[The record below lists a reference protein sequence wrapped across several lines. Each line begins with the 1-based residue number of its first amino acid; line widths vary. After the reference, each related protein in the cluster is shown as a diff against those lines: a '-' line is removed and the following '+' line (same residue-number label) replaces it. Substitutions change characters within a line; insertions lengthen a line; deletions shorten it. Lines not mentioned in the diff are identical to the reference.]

1 MRKLGLFILLLFS
14 VISYAQNTVV
24 QLDLVVGD
32 DDTGK
37 KLGGATVEVYQG
49 GKLYETKVSATNGKV
64 PLIDLPINHTYTI
77 YIKKEGYVTKMTE
90 MDLHYAYPEDMPP
103 FIGQAMD
110 ISIFKKVEGVDFAWL
125 ETTPMAMFSFDE
137 KSAMLGFDQA
147 YTQDQLVKIEKL
159 KQQMEQKRLEEE
171 KKKAE
176 EQKRQADYQ
185 AYIKAGDAAMTTQKY
200 DVAITQ
206 YDLALKLI
214 PGDPTATAKL
224 EEAKKKKAE
233 LEDSAAK
240 LKLYNE
246 KVAAA
251 KAAYTA
257 KNLEQ
262 ALALYKEAQT
272 LMPNETLP
280 PTEIKKIEAELLAQ
294 KNKEANY
301 TKLMAE
307 GQTAMDGKLY
317 DDAIAKYTAALVE
330 KPGDP
335 TATTKLAE
343 AKKLKTEK
351 DLADAK
357 AKESQAK
364 YDALMKEADAAF
376 ASKNYTLAKTKYTE
390 ALVVKPGEAIPTAKI
405 KEIDEILKK
414 QQDEADAAKAKE
426 EEYKKLMLDG
436 QTALTAANYDEAIA
450 KYTSALGVKPGDPTA
465 TTKLEEAKKLKADKE
480 QADAKAKESQAKYDA
495 LIKQADEAFLAK
507 NYEAAKA
514 KYTEALTVKSGEAH
528 PTARIKEIDALLKK
542 QQDEAAQ
549 KEADYKKFMAEG
561 QTAQTA
567 QLYDD
572 AIAKYTAALEAKPG
586 DSAAA
591 AKLEEVKKLKA
602 DKELADKNAKATQ
615 EKYDALIKE
624 ADLAFD
630 SKNYELAKTKYN
642 EALAVKS
649 GEAHPTARL
658 KAIDDLLKKQKLEEE
673 AAKAKEAEYTKFM
686 AEGQAM
692 FDQKNW
698 EAAKQKYTAALG
710 VKPNDKAA
718 LDKIDLINKEMEK
731 EAAEAKKNADY
742 TRLMAEAKVF
752 FDQKKYTEA
761 RQKYQEAGNTKP
773 TETEPQTKINEIDNL
788 LGDQAKKEQLEKD
801 YQKYMTEGNQ
811 LKDIKDY
818 TAALDRYNKA
828 LAAKPG
834 DAAAQQ
840 KITEIN
846 KLIEDQKKLADQ
858 EKLYND
864 YITKADQSFN
874 AKDYTNARVNY
885 QKAYEV
891 KADPAVAAKIKEIDE
906 LIAKSQSESQTQAK
920 YDGLMKEADAL
931 YKSGDYTKALAKYE
945 EASLVKPTEQAPKD
959 KISELNQ
966 KINAQ
971 QDQAEKDKK
980 FADFI
985 AAGDAAY
992 TSKDYQ
998 KALANYQEAIKVKPD
1013 ATISQKIGTINTL
1026 IAEQNQNLAAEEQYK
1041 ARIAEADAA
1050 YNGKNWEAS
1059 RDLYNQALVI
1069 KPGDAYATG
1078 RIADIEKNMQ
1088 AETAQEVEAN
1098 YQKIIAKADQ
1108 LKSEERFDE
1117 AITYYTNAKKLKPSD
1132 PYPQQKIDE
1141 INKIKADRLNSQQE
1155 QEKITAEYNALIK
1168 EADVAFNSK
1177 NYTVALAKYKEALL
1191 KKPNDA
1197 YAQGRISEINTKL
1210 NEQNQVNSQDTEYN
1224 NYISQADAL
1233 FDQQKYLESIE
1244 LYRKAL
1250 SVKPNDAYATNRL
1263 DEATRLE
1270 KEKTLGEEDK
1280 EYQKIL
1286 AAGQKYFDLGD
1297 YVKALDYYSRAKGMK
1312 PSDPLPQK
1320 KIDEI
1325 NQILDNQKG
1334 EAEFNKLKQQA
1345 DTYFEK
1351 GDWKNAKI
1359 YYEKALAI
1367 KGDDSYCISQIGII
1381 NQKMK
1386 SDTSDTEQKEYQK
1399 ILSKADEY
1407 FNSKNYEKAKG
1418 LYERALG
1425 IKPGDEYPKTKL
1437 GEIDRIL
1444 NPDKYVTNSNA
1455 LPDYGKPINGTELD
1469 ANAMLLEAD
1478 DQRQFMTNQ
1487 KVEQQRTTAEDRNT
1501 DNSTVQED
1509 SNFDTK
1515 DEVTSIQQD
1524 IEEQEWSAEVHRTEA
1539 NLEVIEMQEQFE
1551 ANETIR
1557 AVGNENDVQHT
1568 TQNVTDLNV
1577 EIERRK
1583 ENSDLPREEYLA
1595 DVERIKIENQ
1605 EAETINSN
1613 DQGDVIIDN
1622 KAYVTQMEEEH
1633 ITNDP
1638 NNDVERKNTEIYV
1651 EDMEVTLINANNQD
1665 SWEQEDVVMGV
1676 KDHTEVMV
1684 DERIANEI
1692 NNDIPREEGIVT
1704 LTDYTVDYEN
1714 VQSNNSS
1721 DQYDVT
1727 IDVKNHEQEM
1737 SIATEQNNLNNDIP
1751 RQETEIFVAD
1761 NEIAIEENIS
1771 DMSSDQNAEVNKI
1784 DGQLDD
1790 IEVNLEINQRQN
1802 DQPRQDY
1809 EEEVVAIDE
1818 QIQENKDNLSELN
1831 EDNSYKTV
1839 DQTEV
1844 ITDEKVANDTEAN
1857 SLAEQNS
1864 DATNDAVEDIIE
1876 DNKAISDGNTEE
1888 VEAVEDYVDELKQL
1902 SPENDNIPMKNELGE
1917 KYPEGVTEEVYAI
1930 NDENG
1935 LLSKYI
1941 VRRIVVINGTG
1952 YCYEKTQTRYGG
1964 VTYTRDGQAIAEYQ
1978 WTDET
1983 EAASLV
1989 RN

>member
-1 MRKLGLFILLLFS
+1 MRNLSLFILLLFG
-14 VISYAQNTVV
+14 VFGYAQNTVV
-24 QLDLVVGD
+24 QLTTLVND
-32 DDTGK
+32 DDLGK
-37 KLGGATVEVYQG
+37 RLGGATMEILQD
-49 GKLYETKVSATNGKV
+49 GKPFDTKLSATNGKFPIV
-64 PLIDLPINHTYTI
+64 DLPIGHVYTV
-77 YIKKEGYVTKMTE
+77 YIKKDGYVTKLSEIDTKFPN
-90 MDLHYAYPEDMPP
+90 PEDLDPVVYHQME
-103 FIGQAMD
+103 IG
-110 ISIFKKVEGVDFAWL
+110 IFKKVEGVDFAWL
-125 ETTPMAMFSFDE
+125 ETTPMAKFSFDQGGTFLGYDE
-137 KSAMLGFDQA
+137 K
-147 YTQDQLVKIEKL
+147 YTQIQLQKIEKL
-159 KQQMEQKRLEEE
+159 KMQMEQMQIENE
-171 KKKAE
+171 KK
-176 EQKRQADYQ
+176 EQEKQKLQADYQ
-185 AYIKAGDAAMTTQKY
+185 NYIKAGDAAMTTQKY

-206 YDLALKLI
+206 YEQALKLI
-214 PGDPTATAKL
+214 PGDPTATTKL

-233 LEDSAAK
+233 LDDSAAK

-272 LMPNETLP
+272 LMPNEPLP
-280 PTEIKKIEAELLAQ
+280 PAEIKKIEAELLAQ

-307 GQTAMDGKLY
+307 GQTAIDGKLY
-317 DDAIAKYTAALVE
+317 EDAIAKYTAALVE

-335 TATTKLAE
+335 TATAKLAE

-351 DLADAK
+351 DLADSK

-390 ALVVKPGEAIPTAKI
+390 ALGVKPGEAIPTAKI
-405 KEIDEILKK
+405 KEIDDLLLK
-414 QQDEADAAKAKE
+414 QQQEADAAKAKE

-465 TTKLEEAKKLKADKE
+465 TAKLEEAKKLKADKE

-495 LIKQADEAFLAK
+495 LIKQADDAFLAK

-514 KYTEALTVKSGEAH
+514 KYTEALTVKAGEAH

-542 QQDEAAQ
+542 QQDEAAL
-549 KEADYKKFMAEG
+549 KEADYKKYMAEG
-561 QTAQTA
+561 QTAQTG
-567 QLYDD
+567 QMYDD

-586 DSAAA
+586 DPTAT

-602 DKELADKNAKATQ
+602 DKELADKNAKDTQ
-615 EKYDALIKE
+615 AEYDALIKE

-630 SKNYELAKTKYN
+630 SKNYDLAKTKYN

-658 KAIDDLLKKQKLEEE
+658 KAIDELLKKQKLEEE
-673 AAKAKEAEYTKFM
+673 AAKAKEAEYSKFM

-698 EAAKQKYTAALG
+698 EAAKQKYTSALG

-731 EAAEAKKNADY
+731 DAAEAKKNADY

-834 DAAAQQ
+834 DAVAQQ

-858 EKLYND
+858 DKLYND

-874 AKDYTNARVNY
+874 AKDYTNARLNY

-891 KADPAVAAKIKEIDE
+891 KADPTVAAKIKEIDE
-906 LIAKSQSESQTQAK
+906 LIAKSQNESQTQAK

-931 YKSGDYTKALAKYE
+931 YKSGDYPKALAKYE

-966 KINAQ
+966 KISAQ

-980 FADFI
+980 FADYI

-998 KALANYQEAIKVKPD
+998 KALANYQEAIKVRPD

-1026 IAEQNQNLAAEEQYK
+1026 ITEQNQNLAAEDQYK

-1059 RDLYNQALVI
+1059 RDLYKQALTI
-1069 KPGDAYATG
+1069 KPGDPYATG

-1088 AETAQEVEAN
+1088 DETAQEVEAS

-1108 LKSEERFDE
+1108 LKTEERFDE

-1141 INKIKADRLNSQQE
+1141 INKIKTDRLNSQQA
-1155 QEKITAEYNALIK
+1155 QDKITAEYNALIK

-1197 YAQGRISEINTKL
+1197 YAQGRISEINTKQ
-1210 NEQNQVNSQDTEYN
+1210 NEQNQTSTQDTEYN

-1233 FDQQKYLESIE
+1233 FGQQKYLEAIE

-1270 KEKTLGEEDK
+1270 KEKSVGEEDK

-1297 YVKALDYYSRAKGMK
+1297 YVKALDYYNRAKGMK
-1312 PSDPLPQK
+1312 PSDPAPQK

-1334 EAEFNKLKQQA
+1334 DAEFNKLKQQA

-1359 YYEKALAI
+1359 YYEKALTL
-1367 KGDDSYCISQIGII
+1367 KPGDSYCVSQINVI

-1386 SDTSDTEQKEYQK
+1386 DETGVTEQKEYQK
-1399 ILSKADEY
+1399 ILTKADEY
-1407 FNSKNYEKAKG
+1407 FNAKNYEKAKG

-1444 NPDKYVTNSNA
+1444 YPDKYVTNSNA

-1487 KVEQQRTTAEDRNT
+1487 KVEQQRTTAEERNT
-1501 DNSTVQED
+1501 ENSVLQED

-1515 DEVTSIQQD
+1515 DEANTIEQN
-1524 IEEQEWSAEVHRTEA
+1524 IEEQVWNAEVHRTEA
-1539 NLEVIEMQEQFE
+1539 NLEVIEMQEQYE
-1551 ANETIR
+1551 VNESNRT
-1557 AVGNENDVQHT
+1557 VSNENDVQHT
-1568 TQNVTDLNV
+1568 TQNVVDLNV
-1577 EIERRK
+1577 EIERRN

-1605 EAETINSN
+1605 EAESN
-1613 DQGDVIIDN
+1613 NVVDQTDVVIDN
-1622 KAYVTQMEEEH
+1622 KDYVTKMEEEH
-1633 ITNDP
+1633 ISNDP
-1638 NNDVERKNTEIYV
+1638 NNDVERKNTEVYV
-1651 EDMEVTLINANNQD
+1651 EDMEISLINANNQD
-1665 SWEQEDVVMGV
+1665 TWQQEDVVMGV

-1684 DERIANEI
+1684 DERIANDL
-1692 NNDIPREEGIVT
+1692 NNDIPREEGIVS
-1704 LTDYTVDYEN
+1704 LTDYTIDYEN
-1714 VQSNNSS
+1714 VQRNNTS
-1721 DQYDVT
+1721 DQYDAT
-1727 IDVKNHEQEM
+1727 IDTKEHEQKM
-1737 SIATEQNNLNNDIP
+1737 SIETEQNNLNNDIP
-1751 RQETEIFVAD
+1751 RQEMEVFVAD

-1784 DGQLDD
+1784 DDQLDD
-1790 IEVNLEINQRQN
+1790 IEVNLEIDQIAN

-1809 EEEVVAIDE
+1809 EEEVDLIDE
-1818 QIQENKDNLSELN
+1818 QIQDDKDNMSQLN
-1831 EDNSYKTV
+1831 EDNSFKTV
-1839 DQTEV
+1839 DYTEV
-1844 ITDEKVANDTEAN
+1844 ITDDKVANDTEAN
-1857 SLAEQNS
+1857 SQADQNS

-1876 DNKAISDGNTEE
+1876 DNKKISDGNTEE
-1888 VEAVEDYVDELKQL
+1888 VAAVEDYVEELKVL
-1902 SPENDNIPMKNELGE
+1902 TPENDNVPMKNELGE

-1952 YCYEKTQTRYGG
+1952 YNYEKTQTRYGS
-1964 VTYTRDGQAIAEYQ
+1964 VTYSRDGQPITEYQ